1 VRALSLRQP
10 WASIVLFHG
19 KRIENRRWWTSFRG
33 PFLIHAAKAMT
44 RREFDE
50 AYVCAQHVLGDK
62 CPTEREL
69 RDQLKFGGIVGR
81 ANLVS
86 VVPPLRSLAL
96 PIDLGDVYHGVDP
109 RWHFP
114 DQHGFVLTDVEP
126 LPFKECTGHLSFFEV
141 A

>member
-10 WASIVLFHG
+10 WCTIVLFHG
-19 KRIENRRWWTSFRG
+19 KRIENRRWNTSFRG

-50 AYVCAQHVLGDK
+50 ALECARQVLGDK

-81 ANLVS
+81 ARLVD
-86 VVPPLRSLAL
+86 VVPPLRNLSL
-96 PIDLGDVYHGVDP
+96 DLGDAYRGVDQ